1 MPINPF
7 EPFPWRFCAECGNE
21 LILKNDGEKM
31 RPYCRICSRFYYHNP
46 TPATCCFVTS
56 TGNDLLLTKR
66 AIHPAFGDWTLPGGY
81 MELGETVEE
90 AAVRELLEETGIIAK
105 QIQLLGASAQSSKTA
120 GTILVLGFVI
130 EKWDGKIKA
139 GSDVSEAKFF
149 KYDQIPSLPFSAHKE
164 LLQLYIQK
172 HLV

>member
-1 MPINPF
+1 
-7 EPFPWRFCAECGNE
+7 
-21 LILKNDGEKM
+21 
-31 RPYCRICSRFYYHNP
+31 
-46 TPATCCFVTS
+46 
-56 TGNDLLLTKR
+56 
-66 AIHPAFGDWTLPGGY
+66 

-172 HLV
+172 HLA